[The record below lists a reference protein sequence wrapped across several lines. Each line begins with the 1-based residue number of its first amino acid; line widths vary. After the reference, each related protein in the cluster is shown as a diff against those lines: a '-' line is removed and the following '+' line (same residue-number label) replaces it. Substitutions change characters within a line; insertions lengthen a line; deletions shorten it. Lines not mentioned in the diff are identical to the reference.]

1 MNVSTS
7 LQQQSELVTP
17 TNTAGLSN
25 TTSVVVI
32 VVSIVSVVLL
42 VEANLFSGVVRISV
56 IRLLGC
62 CQLLWASRTV
72 LVLLSSRSEAEWLS
86 ELIKL
91 WLVNLEV

>member
-1 MNVSTS
+1 LNVSTS
-7 LQQQSELVTP
+7 LRQQSKLVTP
-17 TNTAGLSN
+17 TNTTRLSN
-25 TTSVVVI
+25 TTSV

-42 VEANLFSGVVRISV
+42 VEANLFSGVVWISV

-62 CQLLWASRTV
+62 CQLLRASRTV